1 MAGHNKWTQIKRQ
14 KAVSDSKKS
23 KVFSKYFKII
33 TLATRKGDNPTI
45 NPELRSAIEKAK
57 KENMPN
63 DNIERAIAKGSGKN
77 GATLENAKYEAYG
90 PGGSA
95 IIIDVITDN
104 KNRAVAEIKKVL
116 IEHNAKLAEQ
126 GSVLWAFNITPQEIS
141 PKIIL
146 EISDADKESNL
157 LLIDALNNLDDTQDI
172 YTNIK

>member
-23 KVFSKYFKII
+23 KVFSKYSKII
-33 TLATRKGDNPTI
+33 ALAAKNGDNPTM
-45 NPELRSAIEKAK
+45 NPELRNAIEKAK

-77 GATLENAKYEAYG
+77 GTALESARYEVYG

-104 KNRAVAEIKKVL
+104 KNRTIAEIKKVL
-116 IEHNAKLAEQ
+116 TEHNAKLAEQ
-126 GSVLWAFNITPQEIS
+126 GSVLWAFDLSPQKVS

-146 EISDADKESNL
+146 EISSLDKESNL
-157 LLIDALNNLDDTQDI
+157 SLIDALNNLDDTQEV